1 MLFHLSKFILL
12 NNKKINL
19 TSITIML
26 KNVSKLSSKNFL
38 YTFLSLIVFLISLA
52 IFWFLNLPC
61 RAALMLGENSE
72 DEGALYGDYMLKA
85 TSNLL
90 PTITIPGTYHH
101 LMFDQPLA
109 VAMSMK
115 ILLLEWRRLN
125 SLSP

>member
-1 MLFHLSKFILL
+1 MAEFGLKQVEGGWTWKFDPTLFDYLEMGADQNTK
-12 NNKKINL
+12 
-19 TSITIML
+19 
-26 KNVSKLSSKNFL
+26 
-38 YTFLSLIVFLISLA
+38 
-52 IFWFLNLPC
+52 FLNLPC

-85 TSNLL
+85 TNNLL

-125 SLSP
+125 SLTP